1 MLIVLKTV
9 FPVNV
14 KAFFK
19 RAKAH
24 VGAWNPEDAKKDFIK
39 AAELDRTLLVAVS
52 KELGELA
59 ELIKLH
65 DVEDKLKYQKL
76 F

>member
-1 MLIVLKTV
+1 M
-9 FPVNV
+9 NV

-24 VGAWNPEDAKKDFIK
+24 VGAWNPEDAKKDFLK
-39 AAELDRTLLVAVS
+39 AAELDRTLLIAVS
-52 KELGELA
+52 KELAVLA
-59 ELIKLH
+59 ELVKLH

>member
-1 MLIVLKTV
+1 MLIFL
-9 FPVNV
+9 FFLVNV

-24 VGAWNPEDAKKDFIK
+24 VGAWNPDDAKKDFIK

-52 KELGELA
+52 KELGVLA
-59 ELIKLH
+59 ELVKLH